1 MGGAHEKGAPL
12 IFFLGLSISDG
23 FFDSEMEGFDLRD
36 QTPLYHH
43 TDSYAQEHGELDRY
57 HASYQANIACK
68 EAIEQAIADS
78 YRDNRLNIA
87 CVDQVLEHFGY
98 ERMLYVLANTV
109 RQKEQDGRISHDN
122 RAWARTVPVTPAPD
136 GLGGDR
142 NRYFIVDKCNTGLM
156 DLFLTQAR
164 KAYALGQEKRPSVR
178 ESLNKNAGQQA
189 GTDRAEHK
197 KAQER

>member
-1 MGGAHEKGAPL
+1 MGGARETGAPL
-12 IFFLGLSISDG
+12 IFFLGLSIAGG

-43 TDSYAQEHGELDRY
+43 TDSYAQEHGELERY

-68 EAIEQAIADS
+68 EAIEQAIADN
-78 YRDNRLNIA
+78 YGDNRLNVA
-87 CVDQVLEHFGY
+87 CVDQVLEQFGY

-109 RQKEQDGRISHDN
+109 QQKEQDGRISHDN
-122 RAWARTVPVTPAPD
+122 RAWARTVPVTSAPD
-136 GLGGDR
+136 GFGGDR
-142 NRYFIVDKCNTGLM
+142 NRYFIVDKCNAGLM

-164 KAYALGQEKRPSVR
+164 KEYALEQGKRPSVR

-189 GTDRAEHK
+189 GTDRPKPK

>member
-1 MGGAHEKGAPL
+1 MGGARKTGAPFF
-12 IFFLGLSISDG
+12 FFLRLSKPDGL
-23 FFDSEMEGFDLRD
+23 FDYEMEGFDLRD

-43 TDSYAQEHGELDRY
+43 TGSYAQEHGELDRY

-68 EAIEQAIADS
+68 EAIEQAIADN
-78 YRDNRLNIA
+78 YRDNRLNTA
-87 CVDQVLEHFGY
+87 CVDQVLEQFGY

-109 RQKEQDGRISHDN
+109 QQKEQDGRISHGN
-122 RAWARTVPVTPAPD
+122 RAWAKTVPVTPAPD
-136 GLGGDR
+136 GFGGDR

-197 KAQER
+197 KVQER

>member
-1 MGGAHEKGAPL
+1 MGGARETGAPL
-12 IFFLGLSISDG
+12 IFFLGLSIAGG

-68 EAIEQAIADS
+68 EAIEQAIADN
-78 YRDNRLNIA
+78 YGDNRLNVA
-87 CVDQVLEHFGY
+87 CVDQVLEQFGY

-109 RQKEQDGRISHDN
+109 QQKEHDGRISHDN
-122 RAWARTVPVTPAPD
+122 RAWARTVPVTSAPD
-136 GLGGDR
+136 GFGGDR

-164 KAYALGQEKRPSVR
+164 KSYALEQEKRPSVR
-178 ESLNKNAGQQA
+178 ESLNKNARQQA
-189 GTDRAEHK
+189 GTDRPKPK

>member
-1 MGGAHEKGAPL
+1 
-12 IFFLGLSISDG
+12 
-23 FFDSEMEGFDLRD
+23 MEGFDLRD

-68 EAIEQAIADS
+68 EAIEQAIADN
-78 YRDNRLNIA
+78 YGDNRLNTA
-87 CVDQVLEHFGY
+87 CVDQVLEQFGY

-109 RQKEQDGRISHDN
+109 QQKEQDGRISHDN
-122 RAWARTVPVTPAPD
+122 RAWAGTVPVIPAPD
-136 GLGGDR
+136 GFGGDR

-164 KAYALGQEKRPSVR
+164 KAYALEQEKRPSVR
-178 ESLNKNAGQQA
+178 ESLNKNVGQQA
-189 GTDRAEHK
+189 GTDRPK
-197 KAQER
+197 TRRAQER